1 MSQTPTTLAID
12 GLAPALQMYLH
23 GSDDLHV
30 SAAIREHG
38 LWEAFETQLV
48 MRYVQ
53 PGDRVLDVGA
63 NLGYFTLVAAAR
75 AGAAGHVYAFEPEP
89 RNYRLLEANVALN
102 GFQQRVTCCEAALSD
117 HDGHAEL
124 YLSEDNLGDHQLQ
137 PDAPGRDAVSVRLL
151 QGADWF
157 GGREQ
162 GLDFVKV
169 DTQGAEHAVIRGLLQ
184 LLAASGERLRLLL
197 ELTPLS
203 LRSAG
208 SSGAALIDTLAG
220 LALPFHIV
228 DHIEHRL
235 VATDAEALATWCN
248 NVDSVPG
255 DAGFMNI
262 LLGRTV

>member
-1 MSQTPTTLAID
+1 MLP
-12 GLAPALQMYLH
+12 
-23 GSDDLHV
+23 
-30 SAAIREHG
+30 
-38 LWEAFETQLV
+38 
-48 MRYVQ
+48 
-53 PGDRVLDVGA
+53 
-63 NLGYFTLVAAAR
+63 
-75 AGAAGHVYAFEPEP
+75 
-89 RNYRLLEANVALN
+89 
-102 GFQQRVTCCEAALSD
+102 
-117 HDGHAEL
+117 
-124 YLSEDNLGDHQLQ
+124 
-137 PDAPGRDAVSVRLL
+137 
-151 QGADWF
+151 
-157 GGREQ
+157 
-162 GLDFVKV
+162 
-169 DTQGAEHAVIRGLLQ
+169 